1 MDEKQIVKNIK
12 KFRTSKKMSLDRLA
26 KIGNPPV
33 YPLKLLAFWTG
44 FPRNALQYSY
54 YVRYRISG
62 WKTQKYMDVIRS
74 YSHLL
79 NLKPMT
85 LSYLPKH
92 LFNSITYIFSL
103 NPFSIFGRPDQM
115 VTWHRRP
122 HVPSF
127 GLPCDSYII
136 FHLPLADTPFI
147 PAHRTGFSGVVLMNQ
162 DDTNRVLIELCRE
175 KRQKPRGGQ
184 S

>member
-115 VTWHRRP
+115 VLGIVDRMCRP
-122 HVPSF
+122 SDCHAI
-127 GLPCDSYII
+127 LISYSICLWQT
-136 FHLPLADTPFI
+136 HLSSPP
-147 PAHRTGFSGVVLMNQ
+147 TG
-162 DDTNRVLIELCRE
+162 
-175 KRQKPRGGQ
+175 RGSQ
-184 S
+184 VWS